1 MPNRQ
6 LRAQKID
13 EYFPPADRGGR
24 AGESQ
29 ASVPFDFR
37 RPDRIPKSQLSAI
50 HFLPE
55 QFVRAVM
62 SSLTVFLRSYV
73 SGNLIGVEQLPY
85 AEFVDSLPSPTCMV
99 YMAMQ
104 PYDGYSVLEINP
116 SLIAPIL
123 ELVLGGNSKNNGRLD
138 REITEVEE
146 SMMESVFRV
155 IVHDLVETWKP
166 MVPVSFA
173 IDGIETKPQRSS
185 RISRNEAVVAI
196 TMELHIADRVGMV
209 NLVIP
214 SITLK
219 LMHQRSDQ
227 HGAVHK
233 CGSHET
239 EMAIRRRMS
248 RELLLDADCELQGVR
263 IRLRELQA
271 LKVGD
276 VISLGI
282 AADSPVTMTV
292 AGKPKFKAAITP
304 IGSRMAVT
312 IESTEAG

>member
-37 RPDRIPKSQLSAI
+37 RPDRIPKPQLRAI
-50 HFLPE
+50 HFVPE

-123 ELVLGGNSKNNGRLD
+123 ELVLGGNSKNNGGLD

-173 IDGIETKPQRSS
+173 IRAGR
-185 RISRNEAVVAI
+185 
-196 TMELHIADRVGMV
+196 
-209 NLVIP
+209 
-214 SITLK
+214 
-219 LMHQRSDQ
+219 
-227 HGAVHK
+227 
-233 CGSHET
+233 
-239 EMAIRRRMS
+239 S
-248 RELLLDADCELQGVR
+248 REFRPL
-263 IRLRELQA
+263 
-271 LKVGD
+271 
-276 VISLGI
+276 SF
-282 AADSPVTMTV
+282 SSTV
-292 AGKPKFKAAITP
+292 ALMIL
-304 IGSRMAVT
+304 S
-312 IESTEAG
+312 